1 MNLRRWNL
9 SVALLGFALVATLLG
24 RQTAGTMSN
33 AEFPQLQ
40 ADLTQK
46 AADLASSDLSARI
59 EVLRTRAESLSRER
73 EIREALALIYEEEQT
88 GVNRLVRTLASRSGS
103 ELTSVEIYD
112 PTPRLRAWNGYSMP
126 MDTGPEDEQ
135 FLSGQQV
142 RISIDGDRRAALV
155 FWQPVL
161 ENGRTVGVIRLMELI
176 LVRMPV
182 RNEYLSDVS
191 LEEDWGRL
199 TGLTVAVD
207 LPDGAPREAEL
218 PPRRGGVIFNGPEG
232 APLLGFRA
240 APPSREELA
249 QASRQLYDELTIVWL
264 VLLVSLLGLYGLAVV
279 RSSWTGFWS
288 RAVASVALLTVW
300 RISLLLLRAPE
311 RWQGGKTPLAP
322 LFDPAH
328 VASGFGFGLFHSSG
342 DLAITALVILAAAL
356 LILGYAASSGRGP
369 VGQGGLA
376 GTSAGDSPGPGGAL
390 LRARGALFGATVAGL
405 FGLVALAGHR
415 IALDS
420 TLGYFDRSGLL
431 PQRLVVVVFAS
442 LLLMLF
448 GVAILSVA
456 LGHRW
461 LPRAP
466 AVRNG
471 DTRLIV
477 LLSSPPVRQSG
488 LGALLA
494 AIVAGIALT
503 AWPAALGRSEQV
515 ALVFFVLLTFGV
527 AVTWTYS
534 WMGRGLYLRTI
545 LLGVVL
551 LAALLYPILD
561 HGVEVKERLRME
573 DAAAS
578 FMDDRDPRV
587 VLAIRQML
595 RETAEEVSGSRSPDD
610 AGDERLEGL
619 LRGSLLASLGT
630 YEVSV
635 SYADSSGTVLGRNAS
650 SRTPAS
656 VARAI
661 KQDRADLDLLRSIR
675 ADQGGIGPVIEK
687 LTSPVELDRFDYV
700 GIDETQDGH
709 WILVRASQHE
719 HLPSGNTPFP
729 TVLIPAGYYGS
740 LYPDLSIAEFR
751 NGVLARNFGSGFGR
765 SMVDPEIGESLKTLP
780 LVWARE
786 RVRDRGY
793 ITLYTRVGRGQEG
806 SSAAFGRPTIAVRR
820 DAVTFNDRLYYLLR
834 LTISGLIVALPIY
847 LVGLLNRFRHGEL
860 PARRVR
866 FRDKVLNAFFAVGL
880 IVVVAMGWVGLR
892 VVTGET
898 DRAVESWLR
907 QHLDRVE
914 DALALRAGPDEMPY
928 RVLERIDVDSL
939 AAQVGLDLNLY
950 LGVDLEATS
959 RPQLVRDRL
968 ISLRIPIEAYD
979 LLFVSGFRFAS
990 VEERLG
996 RFVYTAGYRAMP
1008 DEQGVP
1014 RYVVSVQTLPEQ
1026 ERIEEERARTAA
1038 YLFGALLL
1046 LMVVVMITASFIADT
1061 LARPIARLQKG
1072 LQNVAEGRFERMGP
1086 LKSRD
1091 EIAALV
1097 GTFNSMQDQLAESR
1111 RLLAHQERQLAWREM
1126 AQQVAH
1132 EIKNPLTPMKL
1143 SVQHLRRAQADGR
1156 DPGRF
1161 KALFERITTTLI
1173 EQIDAMARIANEFS
1187 SFARMPL
1194 QAPERVDLSEVISEA
1209 VSLMQEHAAVRIQ
1222 VNLTGE
1228 PLPVDADREALRRM
1242 YINFIKNALEALD
1255 ASRPGLIIVSTSREF
1270 DPETQ
1275 MSFALSEV
1283 TDNGAGIPEDLRDRI
1298 FNPSFS
1304 TKTSGT
1310 GLGLAIA
1317 KNTVEELRGRI
1328 GFRTRLG
1335 EGSTFWAR
1343 FPLMISK
1350 DGAE

>member
-9 SVALLGFALVATLLG
+9 SVTLVGLALAATLLG
-24 RQTAGTMSN
+24 RQTAGTMTD
-33 AEFPQLQ
+33 AEFPQRQ
-40 ADLTQK
+40 ADLTQE
-46 AADLASSDLSARI
+46 AAALASSDLAARV
-59 EVLRTRAESLSRER
+59 EALRTRAESLSREP
-73 EIREALALIYEEEQT
+73 EIREALALISEEEEIA
-88 GVNRLVRTLASRSGS
+88 VHRLVRTLASRSGS
-103 ELTSVEIYD
+103 DLSSVEIYD
-112 PTPRLRAWNGYSMP
+112 PTPRLRAWSGYSMP

-142 RISIDGDRRAALV
+142 RISLDGDHRAALV
-155 FWQPVL
+155 FWQPVQ

-207 LPDGAPREAEL
+207 LLEDESRGSERQSDGD
-218 PPRRGGVIFNGPEG
+218 GVIFTGPEG
-232 APLLGFRA
+232 ASLLGFRA
-240 APPSREELA
+240 VPPSRAELT
-249 QASRQLYDELTIVWL
+249 QASRGLYDELTVVWL
-264 VLLVSLLGLYGLAVV
+264 VLLVSLLGAYGLAAI
-279 RSSWTGFWS
+279 RSIWTGFWS
-288 RAVASVALLTVW
+288 RAGASLALLTTW
-300 RISLLLLRAPE
+300 RMSLLLLRAPE

-328 VASGFGFGLFHSSG
+328 LASGFGYGLFHSSG
-342 DLAITALVILAAAL
+342 DLAITALVVLAAAL
-356 LILGYAASSGRGP
+356 FILGYASASGGRL
-369 VGQGGLA
+369 GGE
-376 GTSAGDSPGPGGAL
+376 GGVANSSIGRPPWL
-390 LRARGALFGATVAGL
+390 KAMPLQARGALFGATVAGL
-405 FGLVALAGHR
+405 FGLVAVTGDR

-442 LLLMLF
+442 LLLMLL

-471 DTRLIV
+471 DTFLVV
-477 LLSSPPVRQSG
+477 LLSSPPIRQSG
-488 LGALLA
+488 LGAFLA
-494 AIVAGIALT
+494 AFVVGLALT
-503 AWPAALGRSEQV
+503 AWPAGLGGIEQV
-515 ALVFFVLLTFGV
+515 SLVFFVLLTFGI
-527 AVTWTYS
+527 AVIWTFR

-578 FMDDRDPRV
+578 FVDERDPRV
-587 VLAIRQML
+587 ILAIRQML
-595 RETAEEVSGSRSPDD
+595 RETAEEVAGSRSE

-635 SYADSSGTVLGRNAS
+635 SYVDSSGAVLGRNAS
-650 SRTPAS
+650 SRSPAS
-656 VARAI
+656 VAREL
-661 KQDRADLDLLRSIR
+661 KQDQADLDLLRSIR
-675 ADQGGIGPVIEK
+675 EDQGGSGPVIEK

-700 GIDETQDGH
+700 GIDETRDGG
-709 WILVRASQHE
+709 WIVVRASQHE
-719 HLPSGNTPFP
+719 NLPSGNTPFP

-751 NGVLARNFGSGFGR
+751 NGVMARSLGSRFGR
-765 SMVDPEIGESLKTLP
+765 SLVDPGVGESLKTRP
-780 LVWARE
+780 LVWAKE

-793 ITLYTRVGRGQEG
+793 ITLYTRVGRGQEA
-806 SSAAFGRPTIAVRR
+806 SSAAFGRPIIAVRR
-820 DAVTFNDRLYYLLR
+820 DAITFNDRLYYLLR

-847 LVGLLNRFRHGEL
+847 LVGLLSRFRHGEL

-880 IVVVAMGWVGLR
+880 IVVVGMGWVGLR

-914 DALALRAGPDEMPY
+914 DALALRAGSDEMPY

-968 ISLRIPIEAYD
+968 ISQRIPIEAYD

-1008 DEQGVP
+1008 DEKGVP

-1026 ERIEEERARTAA
+1026 ARIEEERARTAA

-1046 LMVVVMITASFIADT
+1046 LMVVVMLTASFIARA

-1091 EIAALV
+1091 EIAELV

-1143 SVQHLRRAQADGR
+1143 SVQHLRRAEAGGK

-1161 KALFERITTTLI
+1161 SALFERITTTLI

-1209 VSLMQEHAAVRIQ
+1209 VSLMQEHASVHIQ
-1222 VNLTGE
+1222 VSLSAD

-1255 ASRPGLIIVSTSREF
+1255 ASRPGLIIVTTSREF

-1275 MSFALSEV
+1275 TSFALSEV
-1283 TDNGAGIPEDLRDRI
+1283 TDNGAGIPDDLRDRI

-1317 KNTVEELRGRI
+1317 KNTVEELRGRV
-1328 GFRTRLG
+1328 GFRTQLG
-1335 EGSTFWAR
+1335 QGSTFWAR
-1343 FPLMISK
+1343 FPLMNAK
-1350 DGAE
+1350 NDTE